1 MVGGRFPEWVEEAS
15 DGRVG
20 GGVGRGG
27 GVMTVGTE
35 SGADVEI
42 VPEATGEPDPS
53 VSVGFDEDGGAGQV
67 SATPWMPRRNHPGG
81 TTAPASAPTAPV
93 SAAGPGSGTPAVAPS
108 AVTPAA
114 GSGVLPNAGV
124 AQPGAIVPVAA
135 VTGPDTAVP
144 VAGAPLP
151 EDLGVPR
158 ERSSPGLDRDDASDA
173 DTSDADADP
182 SGIGDALAQLL
193 PALSQA
199 LSTPDT
205 PTTRVTGPDTTDSDT
220 TDSGTGTGISDT
232 TVTGPD
238 DEPVT
243 VGLSSPAERALRIL
257 KVLAALYGAREA
269 AAAPDTG
276 LDSASGNTGGAGATA
291 TGHTAAA
298 LFQRHAATAFTNLDN
313 RLANYVSNLAG
324 ANTVDRA
331 QLLHLIRET
340 NIALAT
346 LGPDTYTP
354 AGQRKAHQILTRA
367 LQYAHQIVGTGQA
380 NSAETAT
387 HINQL
392 TNHYLHNLAGQNP
405 ATSTGVGGGAGS
417 GRFALPAQGTF
428 TSGFGPRWGKHHDG
442 VDIANAIGTPIL
454 AVADGVV
461 VAAGPASGFGQW
473 VKIRHADGTETIY
486 GHVDSYS
493 VQPGQQVSAGQ
504 QIARMGNEGR
514 STGPHLHFEV
524 RQNGS
529 AVDPQPWLAQRGI
542 RVA

>member
-1 MVGGRFPEWVEEAS
+1 MVVGRFPERVEEAS
-15 DGRVG
+15 DGHVG
-20 GGVGRGG
+20 GGFGRGG
-27 GVMTVGTE
+27 GVMTVSTE
-35 SGADVEI
+35 PGAGAELVDETADV
-42 VPEATGEPDPS
+42 PDS
-53 VSVGFDEDGGAGQV
+53 SLSVGFDEDDGAGQIT
-67 SATPWMPRRNHPGG
+67 ATPWTPRRNHAGG
-81 TTAPASAPTAPV
+81 TTAPASAPTAPASTSGPSPGT
-93 SAAGPGSGTPAVAPS
+93 SAATPS
-108 AVTPAA
+108 AVTPVA
-114 GSGVLPNAGV
+114 GPASLPNAVV

-135 VTGPDTAVP
+135 VTGPDTSVS
-144 VAGAPLP
+144 VAGTPLP
-151 EDLGVPR
+151 EGLGVPR
-158 ERSSPGLDRDDASDA
+158 ERSSPGLDRDSEADSDA
-173 DTSDADADP
+173 DSDAADADR
-182 SGIGDALAQLL
+182 SGIEDALAQLL

-199 LSTPDT
+199 LSTPQS
-205 PTTRVTGPDTTDSDT
+205 PTASAASPHT
-220 TDSGTGTGISDT
+220 TDSGTGSGSGISDT

-243 VGLSSPAERALRIL
+243 VGLSPQAERALRIL

-269 AAAPDTG
+269 AAAPTTG
-276 LDSASGNTGGAGATA
+276 LDVATGKTGGTGATA
-291 TGHTAAA
+291 AGHTAAS

-313 RLANYVSNLAG
+313 RLANYITNLAG

-331 QLLHLIRET
+331 QLRHLIRET
-340 NIALAT
+340 NVALAT

-367 LQYAHQIVGTGQA
+367 LQYAHQIVGTGQG
-380 NSAETAT
+380 NSAQTAA

-392 TNHYLHNLAGQNP
+392 TNQYLYNLAGQNP
-405 ATSTGVGGGAGS
+405 SSYTGVGGSAGS
-417 GRFALPAQGTF
+417 GRFALPARGTF
-428 TSGFGPRWGKHHDG
+428 TSGYGPRWGKHHNG

-454 AVADGVV
+454 AAADGVV

-473 VKIRHADGTETIY
+473 VKIRHSDGTETIY

-529 AVDPQPWLAQRGI
+529 AVDPQRWLAQRGI
-542 RVA
+542 QVT